1 MTCAPRRQRC
11 SAAWR
16 SECSAPSPIKDVS
29 SVSLTSR
36 SAGAARQR
44 ALLCWRSAAAAIAA
58 DDALAASEDERA
70 KALGERDHALGLLHT
85 FEARLQPPEE
95 EAAAAAGR
103 IGAAAASS
111 AADRSLC
118 VSDASVEIATSLR
131 SLRTNLSRVTEPAGG
146 GHRLAD
152 RLAEVPR
159 LASVATSL
167 LPRLAGTVSPSRLFS
182 HMLRE
187 VNDAL
192 ALEAER
198 KRRAEVLAA
207 TSAAL
212 RGLHGAAEDC
222 AAEEVASLG
231 LPRISRRR
239 SNLTAENVQRHEK
252 LLSPLRVPELLGRN
266 PSGTAPRGGWPRSP
280 AGYAHS
286 H

>member
-1 MTCAPRRQRC
+1 M
-11 SAAWR
+11 
-16 SECSAPSPIKDVS
+16 
-29 SVSLTSR
+29 
-36 SAGAARQR
+36 
-44 ALLCWRSAAAAIAA
+44 
-58 DDALAASEDERA
+58 
-70 KALGERDHALGLLHT
+70 
-85 FEARLQPPEE
+85 
-95 EAAAAAGR
+95 
-103 IGAAAASS
+103 
-111 AADRSLC
+111 
-118 VSDASVEIATSLR
+118 SLR
-131 SLRTNLSRVTEPAGG
+131 SLRTNLSRVTEPAAG

-212 RGLHGAAEDC
+212 RGLHGAAEHGAAEEV

-239 SNLTAENVQRHEK
+239 SSLTAENVQRHEK